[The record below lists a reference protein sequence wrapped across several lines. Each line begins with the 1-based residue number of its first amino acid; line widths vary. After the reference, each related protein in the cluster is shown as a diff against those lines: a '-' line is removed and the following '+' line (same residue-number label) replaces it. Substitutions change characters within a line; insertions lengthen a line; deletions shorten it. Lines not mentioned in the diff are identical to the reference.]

1 MRAIDVLKRPIIT
14 EKSFQEAAKGFYTFE
29 VDRKANKNQI
39 RKAVEDQFE
48 VQVISVKTLNYKG
61 KKRKFGKK
69 KLEVQMPAFKK
80 ALVELKKGQ
89 KIDIFEVQETAKKE

>member
-1 MRAIDVLKRPIIT
+1 MRVVNVLRRPIIT

-39 RKAVEDQFE
+39 REAVEKQFKVE
-48 VQVISVKTLNYKG
+48 VVLVRTLNYKG

-69 KLEVQMPAFKK
+69 RMEVQTSAFKK
-80 ALVELKKGQ
+80 ALVELKEGQ
-89 KIDIFEVQETAKKE
+89 KIDSR